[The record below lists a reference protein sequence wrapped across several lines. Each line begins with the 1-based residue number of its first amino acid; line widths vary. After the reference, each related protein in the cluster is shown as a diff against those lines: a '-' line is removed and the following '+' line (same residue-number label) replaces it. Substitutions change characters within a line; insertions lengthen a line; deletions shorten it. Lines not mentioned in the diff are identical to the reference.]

1 LHAVDLAGELGLAGV
16 VLTNTTISRDGL
28 IDPGAPVASE
38 QGGLSGPPVRKRAD
52 EAVRIA
58 ARRAGDD
65 LVIIGVGGIM
75 DADDAWQRMASGA
88 SLVEVWTGLVYRG
101 PLIARDITL
110 GLMQRMRDEG
120 VSHISEVTGSA
131 LAG

>member
-1 LHAVDLAGELGLAGV
+1 
-16 VLTNTTISRDGL
+16 
-28 IDPGAPVASE
+28 
-38 QGGLSGPPVRKRAD
+38 VRARAN
-52 EAVRIA
+52 EAVRVA
-58 ARRAGDD
+58 ARRAGGD
-65 LVIIGVGGIM
+65 LLIIGVGGVM
-75 DADDAWQRMASGA
+75 DADDAWERLASGA

-131 LAG
+131 LGA